1 MLALQM
7 KPDQSPE
14 TGRRFGDYRVVRL
27 LARGG
32 MGRVF
37 EAEHVPSGR
46 VAALKLPD
54 ASASSDPTALRRF
67 RAEGRLLDSVRH
79 PNIVRVF
86 EVGFEGDSPFI
97 VMELLRGETL
107 RAKVER
113 QGPLSRSEV
122 VELFVPIC
130 DAVATLHDAGIVH
143 RDLKLCN
150 VMLTERNGAL
160 VPMILD
166 FGISKDLVAAG
177 GTLGAQTQSGAFVGT
192 PRYLS
197 PEQTLNP
204 KAASPLSDQYAVG
217 IMLYE
222 CLTGRSPFA
231 AEVPYALMHAILT
244 APVVPPSVVEPRVDQ
259 GFDTIVLRAMDRD
272 QKARFPSLRALAR
285 ALREQ
290 ASVGAR
296 TSQPPERNP
305 SAGASVAA
313 PSSARPGAR
322 LGRAGEAS
330 ATTARSGG
338 LSHAGSIAPASSRNY
353 AAREP
358 TPPANLVP
366 TEPFHEVILL
376 EPSVVLVRRSARQFV
391 DDTEVAEERRRIG
404 AALDRLGRRA
414 KRLLVDSRRAPLST
428 DDRLATAFMALRE
441 EIGRDF
447 ERTAVV
453 VGTKIGILQATRLN
467 RETAVGGALAAFETE
482 AQALAFLKK

>member
-1 MLALQM
+1 MTS
-7 KPDQSPE
+7 DSSPE

-46 VAALKLPD
+46 VVALKLPD
-54 ASASSDPTALRRF
+54 AAASSDPLAMRRF

-86 EVGFEGDSPFI
+86 EVGFEGDCPFI

-113 QGPLSRSEV
+113 LGPLSRSEV
-122 VELFVPIC
+122 LELFAPIC

-150 VMLTERNGAL
+150 VMLTLRNGEL
-160 VPMILD
+160 LPMILD

-177 GTLGAQTQSGAFVGT
+177 GTLGEQTQSGAFVGT

-231 AEVPYALMHAILT
+231 GEVPYALMHAILT
-244 APVVPPSVVEPRVDQ
+244 APVVPPSQVEPRVDPSM
-259 GFDTIVLRAMDRD
+259 DALVLRAMDRD
-272 QKARFPSLRALAR
+272 PKGRFPSMRALAR

-290 ASVGAR
+290 AGAR
-296 TSQPPERNP
+296 ASLPPARP
-305 SAGASVAA
+305 SREP
-313 PSSARPGAR
+313 PSSLPAAAR
-322 LGRAGEAS
+322 LGRALDAS
-330 ATTARSGG
+330 TTARSGT
-338 LSHAGSIAPASSRNY
+338 LSQPGSSKGSKPASSERA
-353 AAREP
+353 AARQP
-358 TPPANLVP
+358 RDLPPLAP
-366 TEPFHEVILL
+366 TEPFHEVQLL
-376 EPSVVLVRRSARQFV
+376 EPRIVLVRRSARQFM
-391 DDTEVAEERRRIG
+391 DEAEVADERRRIG
-404 AALDRLGRRA
+404 AALDQLGRQR

-428 DDRLATAFMALRE
+428 DDRLAGAFMALRE

-453 VGTKIGILQATRLN
+453 VDSKIGILQANRLN
-467 RETAVGGALAAFETE
+467 RATAVDGALAAFENE
-482 AQALAFLKK
+482 SAALAFLKK

>member
-1 MLALQM
+1 
-7 KPDQSPE
+7 
-14 TGRRFGDYRVVRL
+14 
-27 LARGG
+27 
-32 MGRVF
+32 MGRVY
-37 EAEHVPSGR
+37 EAEHVTTGR
-46 VAALKLPD
+46 LVALKLPD
-54 ASASSDPTALRRF
+54 ASTSSDATAMRRF

-86 EVGFEGDSPFI
+86 EVGFEQDCPFI

-107 RAKVER
+107 RAKMER
-113 QGPLSRSEV
+113 QGSLSRAEV
-122 VELFVPIC
+122 VQLFIPIC

-150 VMLTERNGAL
+150 VMLTERGDEL

-166 FGISKDLVAAG
+166 FGISKDLVAG
-177 GTLGAQTQSGAFVGT
+177 GTLGLQTQSGAFVGT

-222 CLTGRSPFA
+222 CFTGRSPFA

-244 APVVPPSVVEPRVDQ
+244 APVAPPSQVEPRVDQ
-259 GFDTIVLRAMDRD
+259 GMDAIVLRAMHRD
-272 QKARFPSLRALAR
+272 PKGRFPSLRALAR

-290 ASVGAR
+290 LTTGAR
-296 TSQPPERNP
+296 TSQSPER
-305 SAGASVAA
+305 
-313 PSSARPGAR
+313 
-322 LGRAGEAS
+322 
-330 ATTARSGG
+330 TTAGTT
-338 LSHAGSIAPASSRNY
+338 LAPASSERPDVRFGRAGKASATAPTGTLNSAGSDSVSSSSRHPA
-353 AAREP
+353 AAR
-358 TPPANLVP
+358 PPAAPPALAP
-366 TEPFHEVILL
+366 TEPFHEVLLL
-376 EPSVVLVRRSARQFV
+376 EPRVVLVRRSARQFI
-391 DDTEVAEERRRIG
+391 DETEVAEERRRIG
-404 AALDRLGRRA
+404 AALDRLGRQR

-453 VGTKIGILQATRLN
+453 VDTKIGILQANRLN
-467 RETAVGGALAAFETE
+467 RETTVNGALAAFESE
-482 AQALAFLKK
+482 SEALAFLKK

>member
-1 MLALQM
+1 M
-7 KPDQSPE
+7 KGDQSPQP
-14 TGRRFGDYRVVRL
+14 GRQFGDYRILRL

-32 MGRVF
+32 MGRVY
-37 EAEHVPSGR
+37 EAEHVTTGR
-46 VAALKLPD
+46 LVALKLPD
-54 ASASSDPTALRRF
+54 TSTSSDALAMRRF

-86 EVGFEGDSPFI
+86 EVGFEQDCPFI

-107 RAKVER
+107 RAKMER
-113 QGPLSRSEV
+113 QGSLSRADV
-122 VELFVPIC
+122 VRLFIPIC

-150 VMLTERNGAL
+150 VMLTARNDEL

-166 FGISKDLVAAG
+166 FGISKDLVAG
-177 GTLGAQTQSGAFVGT
+177 GTLGIQTQSGAFVGT

-244 APVVPPSVVEPRVDQ
+244 AAVVPPSQVEPRVDQ
-259 GFDTIVLRAMDRD
+259 GMDAVVLRAMDRD
-272 QKARFPSLRALAR
+272 PKGRFPSLRALAR

-290 ASVGAR
+290 LTTGPR
-296 TSQPPERNP
+296 PSQAPERP
-305 SAGASVAA
+305 TAGATSTSA
-313 PSSARPGAR
+313 P
-322 LGRAGEAS
+322 
-330 ATTARSGG
+330 
-338 LSHAGSIAPASSRNY
+338 PASSERPGVGFGRASKASPTAPTGTLNSAGSKPVSSRQP
-353 AAREP
+353 AAAP
-358 TPPANLVP
+358 TAVAPPALAP
-366 TEPFHEVILL
+366 TEPFHEVRLL
-376 EPSVVLVRRSARQFV
+376 EPRVVLVRRSARQFR
-391 DDTEVAEERRRIG
+391 DETEVAEERRRIG
-404 AALDRLGRRA
+404 SALDRLGRQR
-414 KRLLVDSRRAPLST
+414 KGLLVDSRRAPLST
-428 DDRLATAFMALRE
+428 DDRLAAAFMALRE

-453 VGTKIGILQATRLN
+453 VNTKIGILQANRLN
-467 RETAVGGALAAFETE
+467 RETTLNGALAAFESE
-482 AQALAFLKK
+482 SEALAFLKK

>member
-1 MLALQM
+1 M
-7 KPDQSPE
+7 
-14 TGRRFGDYRVVRL
+14 

-32 MGRVF
+32 MGRVY
-37 EAEHVPSGR
+37 EAEHVRSGR
-46 VAALKLPD
+46 LVALKLPD
-54 ASASSDPTALRRF
+54 ASTSSDPTALRRF

-86 EVGFEGDSPFI
+86 EVGFEGESPFI

-107 RAKVER
+107 RAKVEK
-113 QGPLSRSEV
+113 QGPLSRGEV

-130 DAVATLHDAGIVH
+130 DAVATLHDSGIVH

-150 VMLTERNGAL
+150 VMLTERDGAL

-244 APVVPPSVVEPRVDQ
+244 APVVPPSEVEPSIDPA
-259 GFDTIVLRAMDRD
+259 FDTIVLRAMDRD

-285 ALREQ
+285 ALREH
-290 ASVGAR
+290 ATAGAR
-296 TSQPPERNP
+296 TSQPPGRTTFGKT
-305 SAGASVAA
+305 SGA
-313 PSSARPGAR
+313 PSSARPSAR
-322 LGRAGEAS
+322 LGWAAEAS
-330 ATTARSGG
+330 TTARSGT
-338 LSHAGSIAPASSRNY
+338 LNRTGSSTPASSRNY
-353 AAREP
+353 APREP
-358 TPPANLVP
+358 APPATLLP
-366 TEPFHEVILL
+366 MEPFHELILL
-376 EPSVVLVRRSARQFV
+376 EPRVVLVRRSARQFV

-404 AALDRLGRRA
+404 AALDQLGRQG

-428 DDRLATAFMALRE
+428 DDRLATPFMALRE

-453 VGTKIGILQATRLN
+453 VGTKIGILQANRLN
-467 RETAVGGALAAFETE
+467 RETTVDGALAAFETE

>member
-1 MLALQM
+1 MQRDL
-7 KPDQSPE
+7 PPE

-32 MGRVF
+32 MGRVY

-46 VAALKLPD
+46 VVALKLPD
-54 ASASSDPTALRRF
+54 AGAPGDATALRRF
-67 RAEGRLLDSVRH
+67 LAEGRLLDSVRH
-79 PNIVRVF
+79 RNIVRVF
-86 EVGFEGDSPFI
+86 EVGFEGDCPFI

-113 QGPLSRSEV
+113 QGPLSRAEV
-122 VELFVPIC
+122 VELFIPIC
-130 DAVATLHDAGIVH
+130 DAVAELHDAGIVH

-150 VMLTERNGAL
+150 VMLTARTGKL

-222 CLTGRSPFA
+222 CLTGQTPFA

-244 APVVPPSVVEPRVDQ
+244 ASVVPPSQVQPSVDQ
-259 GFDTIVLRAMDRD
+259 DMDAIVLRAMDRD
-272 QKARFPSLRALAR
+272 PKGRFPSMSALAR
-285 ALREQ
+285 ALRIQ
-290 ASVGAR
+290 VAVGAR
-296 TSQPPERNP
+296 TSQPPEQT
-305 SAGASVAA
+305 AA
-313 PSSARPGAR
+313 DRTSLTLPSSGPPSTGPLRAAEANTTGRYGK
-322 LGRAGEAS
+322 LNRAGGI
-330 ATTARSGG
+330 T
-338 LSHAGSIAPASSRNY
+338 PPSSRGA

-358 TPPANLVP
+358 AVPAPLVA
-366 TEPFHEVILL
+366 TEPFHEVALL
-376 EPSVVLVRRSARQFV
+376 EPRIVLVRRSARQFV
-391 DDTEVAEERRRIG
+391 THAEVAEERRRMG
-404 AALDRLGRRA
+404 ALLDNLGRQR
-414 KRLLVDSRRAPLST
+414 KRLLVDSRRAPLNT
-428 DDRLATAFMALRE
+428 DDRFATAFMALRE
-441 EIGRDF
+441 EIGREF

-453 VGTKIGILQATRLN
+453 VSTKIGILQANRLN
-467 RETAVGGALAAFETE
+467 RETTVVGALAAFESE
-482 AQALAFLKK
+482 SEALAILKK

>member
-1 MLALQM
+1 MNPA
-7 KPDQSPE
+7 PSPE
-14 TGRRFGDYRVVRL
+14 AGRRFGDYRVVRL

-46 VAALKLPD
+46 VVALKLPD

-86 EVGFEGDSPFI
+86 DVGVQDDCPFI

-107 RAKVER
+107 RARVER
-113 QGPLSRSEV
+113 QGSLSGDEV
-122 VELFVPIC
+122 VELFMPIC

-150 VMLTERNGAL
+150 VMLTEPAGR
-160 VPMILD
+160 VTPIILD
-166 FGISKDLVAAG
+166 FGISKDLVAPF

-222 CLTGRSPFA
+222 CLTGQSPFA

-244 APVVPPSVVEPRVDQ
+244 APVVTPSELEPRVTPALDAV
-259 GFDTIVLRAMDRD
+259 VLRAIDRD
-272 QKARFPSLRALAR
+272 PSDRFPSLRALAR
-285 ALREQ
+285 ALRETT
-290 ASVGAR
+290 R
-296 TSQPPERNP
+296 TRPSQPPER
-305 SAGASVAA
+305 ATA
-313 PSSARPGAR
+313 PRSPTAQG
-322 LGRAGEAS
+322 
-330 ATTARSGG
+330 ATTGRQARGLDPSTTVRSGSPQKPTG
-338 LSHAGSIAPASSRNY
+338 IGPASSR
-353 AAREP
+353 ASAPPPVADP
-358 TPPANLVP
+358 TPLVP
-366 TEPFHEVILL
+366 TQPFHEVVLL
-376 EPSVVLVRRSARQFV
+376 EPRVVLVRRSARKFIDQS
-391 DDTEVAEERRRIG
+391 EVAEERRRIG
-404 AALDRLGRRA
+404 AALDKLGRQG
-414 KRLLVDSRRAPLST
+414 KRLLVDSRRGPLST
-428 DDRLATAFMALRE
+428 DDRLASAFTALRE
-441 EIGRDF
+441 EMGRDF

-453 VGTKIGILQATRLN
+453 VDTKIGILQANRLN
-467 RETAVGGALAAFETE
+467 RGTTVNGPLAAFESE
-482 AQALAFLKK
+482 AEALAFLKK